1 MDILA
6 RVDRRLSGE
15 NIDINLVQ
23 ELIDTVTDRICL
35 LLDEDSLPNAF
46 DSICVDAVV
55 KMYRRTYYE
64 GISSEG
70 TADINT
76 SFVDNVLSEYEAEIQ
91 GWVSR
96 KLNKLGSGRVVRFR

>member
-23 ELIDTVTDRICL
+23 ELIDTVADRICL
-35 LLDEDSLPNAF
+35 RLGEDSLPNAF

-64 GISSEG
+64 GILSEG
-70 TADINT
+70 SADINT
-76 SFVDNVLSEYEAEIQ
+76 SFVDNVLSEYETEIQ